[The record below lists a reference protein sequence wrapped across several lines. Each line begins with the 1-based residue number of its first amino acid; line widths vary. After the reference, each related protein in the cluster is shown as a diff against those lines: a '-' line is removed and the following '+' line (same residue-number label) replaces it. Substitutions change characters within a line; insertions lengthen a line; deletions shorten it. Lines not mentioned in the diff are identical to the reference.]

1 MAASLHLS
9 NQMDTKPLNRKQMS
23 WARRWMTLA
32 LLGLLLFLVGVE
44 PDFIGMDRSPVV
56 GFVQIGVWLVGL
68 ALLLLGGTLSVRV
81 IRNGHPTSLRADI
94 GLRLIA
100 TGYVVAA
107 ADSLADFIAIG
118 SHSMPFVYFG
128 PVQTIG
134 LIVGIATSLIGVL
147 LYWPFGANRRAQ
159 VSADGTG
166 KTEG

>member
-1 MAASLHLS
+1 MAASPPLPKF
-9 NQMDTKPLNRKQMS
+9 MDTKPLNRRQVS
-23 WARRWMTLA
+23 WARRWMTVA

-107 ADSLADFIAIG
+107 AASLADFIAIG

-128 PVQTIG
+128 PVQTAG
-134 LIVGIATSLIGVL
+134 LIVGIATSLIGLL
-147 LYWPFGANRRAQ
+147 LYWPFGARDNAEN
-159 VSADGTG
+159 
-166 KTEG
+166 KIE